1 MGFHVAKLLLIEDEA
16 ALQEI
21 IIFNVENDGHTIV
34 ASDNAND
41 ALMILEDFLPDLI
54 LLDIMLPGLKGDQFL
69 TLIRKNP
76 QHSNIPVIIISAK
89 NSENDIVQLLDAGAD
104 DYLTK
109 PFGMKVL
116 LARIK
121 AVLKRARVVESGTL
135 IRYADIAVDEA
146 KHKAFVAGEEI
157 LLTHKE
163 FELLLLLINHPHR
176 VFTRNQL
183 LTTIWGY
190 DAEVY
195 SRTIDSHISTL
206 RKKLGSAGQIIK
218 SIPKIGYK
226 AEE

>member
-1 MGFHVAKLLLIEDEA
+1 MAKILLIEDEA
-16 ALQEI
+16 ALQDI
-21 IIFNVENDGHTIV
+21 IAFNVENGGHTVV

-41 ALMILEDFLPDLI
+41 ALMTLEEFLPDLI

-69 TLIRKNP
+69 SLIRENDRYA
-76 QHSNIPVIIISAK
+76 NIPVMIISAK

-116 LARIK
+116 LARIR
-121 AVLKRARVVESGTL
+121 AVLKRARPVEPGAV
-135 IRYADIAVDEA
+135 IRYAGISVDVA
-146 KHKAFVAGEEI
+146 GRKVFVDGEEI
-157 LLTHKE
+157 FLTHKE
-163 FELLLLLINHPHR
+163 FELLLLLISHPQR

-190 DAEVY
+190 TAEVY
-195 SRTIDSHISTL
+195 SRTVDSHVSTL
-206 RKKLGSAGQIIK
+206 RKKLGQAGKMIR